1 MNNVKTGAVGEDLAR
16 RYLERNGYEIL
27 DTNIKFSRVC
37 ELDIIA
43 KIKKTIV
50 FVEVKTRKT
59 DAFGTPAEAITPAK
73 YQNIE
78 EHPMHSYFLN
88 PVQHKLPLFQF
99 FHCHRSISLCC
110 MCLNQ
115 CLMCNQN
122 FHQFLHQSEDS
133 TAYCPNLSMQSFQNH
148 HT

>member
-59 DAFGTPAEAITPAK
+59 DAFGTPAEAITSAK
-73 YQNIE
+73 YQNIKKGIYFYLQE
-78 EHPMHSYFLN
+78 KNIKYDKFRIDVSSVTLKPELKIEHLEN
-88 PVQHKLPLFQF
+88 
-99 FHCHRSISLCC
+99 I
-110 MCLNQ
+110 
-115 CLMCNQN
+115 
-122 FHQFLHQSEDS
+122 
-133 TAYCPNLSMQSFQNH
+133 
-148 HT
+148 

>member
-59 DAFGTPAEAITPAK
+59 DAFGTPAEANTPAN
-73 YQNIE
+73 Y
-78 EHPMHSYFLN
+78 
-88 PVQHKLPLFQF
+88 
-99 FHCHRSISLCC
+99 
-110 MCLNQ
+110 
-115 CLMCNQN
+115 
-122 FHQFLHQSEDS
+122 
-133 TAYCPNLSMQSFQNH
+133 
-148 HT
+148 

>member
-59 DAFGTPAEAITPAK
+59 DALGTPAEAITPAK
-73 YQNIE
+73 YQNIKKGIYFYLQE
-78 EHPMHSYFLN
+78 KNIKYDKFRIDVISVTLKPELKIEHLEN
-88 PVQHKLPLFQF
+88 
-99 FHCHRSISLCC
+99 I
-110 MCLNQ
+110 
-115 CLMCNQN
+115 
-122 FHQFLHQSEDS
+122 
-133 TAYCPNLSMQSFQNH
+133 
-148 HT
+148 

>member
-59 DAFGTPAEAITPAK
+59 DAFGTPLEAITPTK
-73 YQNIE
+73 YQNIKKGIYFYLQE
-78 EHPMHSYFLN
+78 KNIKYDKFRIDVISVTLKPELKIEHLEN
-88 PVQHKLPLFQF
+88 
-99 FHCHRSISLCC
+99 I
-110 MCLNQ
+110 
-115 CLMCNQN
+115 
-122 FHQFLHQSEDS
+122 
-133 TAYCPNLSMQSFQNH
+133 
-148 HT
+148 

>member
-43 KIKKTIV
+43 KIKKIIV

-73 YQNIE
+73 YQNIKKGIYFYLQE
-78 EHPMHSYFLN
+78 KNIKYDKFRIDVISVTLKPELKIEHLEN
-88 PVQHKLPLFQF
+88 
-99 FHCHRSISLCC
+99 I
-110 MCLNQ
+110 
-115 CLMCNQN
+115 
-122 FHQFLHQSEDS
+122 
-133 TAYCPNLSMQSFQNH
+133 
-148 HT
+148 